1 MIDKIKY
8 DLTKLAPSSI
18 YRHLPLG
25 RTHADIVA
33 SKLSAG
39 KGGVVP
45 ESVAGEDAAASPDIN
60 VAHATEIPSAPPSIF
75 PGERSIRSA
84 RRRGVFGCQICQRHQ
99 RKLAARR
106 GCLYEHRV
114 AFVRRRMHA

>member
-18 YRHLPLG
+18 YRQLPLG

-39 KGGVVP
+39 KGGVGP

-60 VAHATEIPSAPPSIF
+60 VAHCHGGPERPAAEFSPGKDPISICATA
-75 PGERSIRSA
+75 GL
-84 RRRGVFGCQICQRHQ
+84 FGRQLCPRHQ
-99 RKLAARR
+99 RKLASEASKP
-106 GCLYEHRV
+106 
-114 AFVRRRMHA
+114 F